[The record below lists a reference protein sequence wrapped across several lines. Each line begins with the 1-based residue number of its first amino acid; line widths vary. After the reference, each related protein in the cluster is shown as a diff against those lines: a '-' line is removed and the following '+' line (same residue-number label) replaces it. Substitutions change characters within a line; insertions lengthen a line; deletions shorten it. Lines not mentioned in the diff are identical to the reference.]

1 MTFGLIF
8 AFAFFLP
15 LVIISI
21 ICAWYWN
28 REEKKTTMNKK
39 RQCFIFHKW
48 KELGILQEDKFRG
61 FKEYLR
67 KCLKCSKIQKVIED
81 YSPFDDFG
89 VYSGTTKQDITMEEL
104 NGFLEQIVKKAVVEN
119 MNKQNLWDETVDY

>member
-1 MTFGLIF
+1 MNLVLTTGCIGIIIF
-8 AFAFFLP
+8 VFY
-15 LVIISI
+15 VIWIM
-21 ICAWYWN
+21 C
-28 REEKKTTMNKK
+28 RKEKKQ
-39 RQCFIFHKW
+39 QCFIFHKW

-89 VYSGTTKQDITMEEL
+89 VYSCTTKQDITMKEL
-104 NGFLEQIVKKAVVEN
+104 NGLLKQIGKKAEVEK
-119 MNKQNLWDETVDY
+119 MNKQNLWDETIDY